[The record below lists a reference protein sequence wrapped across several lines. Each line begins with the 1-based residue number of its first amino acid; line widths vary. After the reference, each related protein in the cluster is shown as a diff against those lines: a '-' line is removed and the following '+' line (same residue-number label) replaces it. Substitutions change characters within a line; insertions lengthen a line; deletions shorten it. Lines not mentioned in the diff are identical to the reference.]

1 MANLA
6 VRNNLE
12 LKASWEWIR
21 SAFYI
26 FREYPIQFILLSV
39 LSILVGLLPLFGAF
53 MATLFTARFA
63 SIVKGIENGEKIEM
77 SSLFK
82 DFFAN
87 LMVVRLS
94 FLNFAIN
101 AVFLIG
107 QYLIG
112 LYFGDNG
119 QSVNFGKD
127 FIILLF
133 LLPLLV
139 LQIAMWISPIICLN
153 YPDTKPVTAMW
164 MSIKIGL
171 YNVSTF
177 LLYSL
182 LVLVFT
188 ILAILPLGLG
198 LFVWV
203 PVLNIA
209 SYYVYKSA
217 ITAWAVK

>member
-1 MANLA
+1 MVNLA

-12 LKASWEWIR
+12 LKTSWEWIK
-21 SAFYI
+21 SAFYV
-26 FREYPIQFILLSV
+26 FREYPIQFILLS
-39 LSILVGLLPLFGAF
+39 ILNILIGLMPLLGAF
-53 MATLFTARFA
+53 MTPLFTARFA
-63 SIVKGIENGEKIEM
+63 DIANRVENGEKIEM

-107 QYLIG
+107 QYLVG
-112 LYFGDNG
+112 LYVGDSG
-119 QSVNFGKD
+119 QTVNFSKD

-139 LQIAMWISPIICLN
+139 LQISMWISPIICLN
-153 YPDTKPVTAMW
+153 YPDTKPATAMW
-164 MSIKIGL
+164 LSIKISL

-177 LLYSL
+177 LMYSL
-182 LVLVFT
+182 LLIVFT
-188 ILAILPLGLG
+188 ILALLPLGLG
-198 LFVWV
+198 LFIWI

-209 SYYVYKSA
+209 SYYVFKATIYRLN
-217 ITAWAVK
+217 